1 MAYVVR
7 RLLLYIPV
15 AFIVFTIVFWFIR
28 LIPGDYADFLL
39 LESPS
44 ARDQAVQLAIRED
57 LGIDEPAAKQYFVT
71 LGRYVQG
78 DLGRSMGDG
87 KPVLNEILR
96 RAPTTLE
103 VSGFAILFALLIAVP
118 AGVISAIWQG
128 TIIDYVTR
136 VFAILALAVPNFWLA
151 TLIVVYPANLWQY
164 GAPFPYE
171 GLFDDPWTNLQQVL
185 PAAAVAGSI
194 SAGILARFIR
204 SALLEV
210 LRQDYIRTARAKGL
224 TERIITYR
232 HILRNSII
240 PVVTTLGFALAG
252 LASGSFIVEF
262 WFGIPGVGLL
272 ALEALFNLD
281 YPIIMALTILG
292 TTLFV
297 LANLIVDLAYPFLDP
312 RIRLGGGY
320 LV

>member
-71 LGRYVQG
+71 LGRYMQG

-103 VSGFAILFALLIAVP
+103 VSGFAILFALIIAVP

-136 VFAILALAVPNFWLA
+136 VFAIIALAVPNFWLA

-171 GLFDDPWTNLQQVL
+171 GLFDDPLTNLQQVL

-224 TERIITYR
+224 SEWSVIFIHAMKNAMGST
-232 HILRNSII
+232 
-240 PVVTTLGFALAG
+240 VTVGG
-252 LASGSFIVEF
+252 LIF
-262 WFGIPGVGLL
+262 
-272 ALEALFNLD
+272 
-281 YPIIMALTILG
+281 
-292 TTLFV
+292 
-297 LANLIVDLAYPFLDP
+297 ANLITAAIVIEQIFTIPGLGRLVIGSIQARDYTTLQGVVIFFAGAIVVLNLAIDLIVAWLDP
-312 RIRLGGGY
+312 RVRLT
-320 LV
+320 